1 MSDKQHSSTSLPST
15 SENSEAKPV
24 VDNSVSATTTSST
37 AADQQDR
44 TALIQLE
51 KPKPADSPKAEM
63 DEVPK
68 RKPASKEESTSAPK
82 ASSHANSTTASRS
95 NTHQSTTDHTAVGRQ
110 AVPNK
115 QSLAKL
121 SLAVGIA
128 ALGLAGFSGF
138 SLWQQQQSQNQ
149 WQGVLSQ
156 QQQQIQQLQ
165 QQLEQ
170 QQQQLKPLAQLAQLP
185 AQTQTLGA
193 EQNKQRQQLVDLAA
207 ELNKAQGP
215 KPSDWLQAEAE
226 YLLRLANHRLQLE
239 GDLVGAEKL
248 LASADER
255 LQSADNPALFAVR
268 EAIATERLALSS
280 IGAVDKSGLYF
291 ALSAL
296 ENQVELLPLPMTP
309 EQSSDLNK
317 SPATVE
323 NNPDTPLWLSV
334 WHELKGLVI
343 IRQREQAISALLPP
357 EQTAYLRHN
366 LRLTL
371 QQTQIALMKEDNRL
385 YQSLLTQAATWVEQY
400 FDPQQPLTISTLGEL
415 QRLSQL
421 NIETV
426 RPDISMSL
434 QLLRAQQKQRFTPV
448 QEPKA

>member
-1 MSDKQHSSTSLPST
+1 MSDKQHTPPVSPASHQ
-15 SENSEAKPV
+15 SEEKPV
-24 VDNSVSATTTSST
+24 VDHLVSETSASATG
-37 AADQQDR
+37 DQGS
-44 TALIQLE
+44 AILISPE
-51 KPKPADSPKAEM
+51 KPESTDKPKTETEKPAAE
-63 DEVPK
+63 
-68 RKPASKEESTSAPK
+68 ASIAQKQTSTPEP
-82 ASSHANSTTASRS
+82 STQTKTASPRRPTS
-95 NTHQSTTDHTAVGRQ
+95 DNSQ
-110 AVPNK
+110 K
-115 QSLAKL
+115 QPLAQL
-121 SLAVGIA
+121 SLVVGIA
-128 ALGLAGFSGF
+128 ALGLAGFAGF
-138 SLWQQQQSQNQ
+138 SLWQQQQSQDQ
-149 WQGVLSQ
+149 WQSTLTQ

-165 QQLEQ
+165 QQLDQ
-170 QQQQLKPLAQLAQLP
+170 QQQQLKPLAPLVQLP
-185 AQTQTLGA
+185 AQTQTLVA
-193 EQNKQRQQLVDLAA
+193 EQNKQRQQLVGLAA

-215 KPSDWLQAEAE
+215 KPNDWLQAEAE

-296 ENQVELLPLPMTP
+296 ENQIERLPLPMSP
-309 EQSSDLNK
+309 EESSELNQPSSDT
-317 SPATVE
+317 SDS
-323 NNPDTPLWLSV
+323 PDTPLWLSV

-385 YQSLLTQAATWVEQY
+385 YQSLLTQAAHWVEAY
-400 FDPQQPLTISTLGEL
+400 FDLQQPLTTSTLNEL
-415 QRLSQL
+415 KRLSQL
-421 NIETV
+421 NIQTV
-426 RPDISMSL
+426 RPDISASL
-434 QLLRAQQKQRFTPV
+434 QLLREQQKHRFTPV